1 MPVALLN
8 ELVLMGLGLYLGYK
22 AGSKK
27 EQLQTKAQSFKD
39 KYFGKKEKDL
49 L

>member
-8 ELVLMGLGLYLGYK
+8 ELVLMGLGLFLGYK

-27 EQLQTKAQSFKD
+27 EQLRNKFNSF
-39 KYFGKKEKDL
+39 FNKE
-49 L
+49 